1 MSQIVAVADI
11 YEAITGARSYQEPA
25 MPEQACLVL
34 ARLAGKKLN
43 TALVKAF
50 VNAISFFPLGSRGP
64 HQSRRDRRR
73 RRHQPGEPLHPT
85 IALITPQY
93 QRLDGFVNTSQ
104 RDMEGSYV
112 RHVVETLMPS
122 PDFDVTTFLAAS

>member
-1 MSQIVAVADI
+1 
-11 YEAITGARSYQEPA
+11 

-34 ARLAGKKLN
+34 ARLAGTKLN

-50 VNAISFFPLGSRGP
+50 VNAISFFPLGSVVRTD
-64 HQSRRDRRR
+64 RDEIGVVVGTNA
-73 RRHQPGEPLHPT
+73 GEPLHPT

-104 RDMEGSYV
+104 RDMQGSYV